1 MARCEQAIGWMGE
14 VPRFALNLS
23 GNHVEPRGTFGRQ
36 FFYWQIPISNHF
48 LLWAKHFCRD
58 RRKRPETDGQAAN
71 AFQLEGM
78 ADARPGGRGMMVRT

>member
-1 MARCEQAIGWMGE
+1 MGKAI
-14 VPRFALNLS
+14 L
-23 GNHVEPRGTFGRQ
+23 Q
-36 FFYWQIPISNHF
+36 
-48 LLWAKHFCRD
+48 D